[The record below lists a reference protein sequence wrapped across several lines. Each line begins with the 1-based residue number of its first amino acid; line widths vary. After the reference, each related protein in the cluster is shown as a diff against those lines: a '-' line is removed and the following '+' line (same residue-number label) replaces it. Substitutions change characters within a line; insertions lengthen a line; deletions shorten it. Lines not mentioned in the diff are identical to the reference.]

1 MQDQLTLELCNTG
14 SDTNRGAVLCSV
26 ELVDGKAPKKVM
38 MFPAPKA
45 EGKIDAVDGR
55 SFKMFEQEAFAAA
68 FNSRGKPIPF
78 DLEHSSE
85 ILAPK
90 GHPAPAHGWINK
102 LSVVDG
108 AVWADV
114 EWTPKGA
121 SMIEAK
127 EYRFASPAFKTDSDK
142 RIRQLVS
149 AGLTNRPAL
158 DMPALASLQGVEPMN
173 EKLLKLLGLA
183 KDATP
188 EQIDAAVDAH
198 NAKLVAE
205 ANASATKIKELETAS
220 AQLKVELASAQSA
233 APKLEL
239 FVPRSEHDAVRTELA
254 SVKASIEAEKAAAFK
269 KEVLAAVDQ
278 ASTDRK
284 ILPANRDYF
293 IETCSTKEALE
304 KFKTYIA
311 GAPVLVT
318 PTAPAAAAPA
328 GQGDVNTCT
337 EDELAV
343 WAKLGLTK
351 EQGLAAKK
359 S

>member
-1 MQDQLTLELCNTG
+1 MQEQLTTELCNTATD
-14 SDTNRGAVLCSV
+14 SNRGAVLCSV
-26 ELVDGKAPKKVM
+26 ELVDGKAPKRVM

-45 EGKIDAVDGR
+45 EGQIDAVDGR
-55 SFKMFEQEAFAAA
+55 TFKMLDQEDFASS
-68 FNSRGKPIPF
+68 FNKRGKPIPF

-90 GHPAPAHGWINK
+90 GHPAPAHGWISK

-121 SMIEAK
+121 AMIEAK
-127 EYRFASPAFKTDSDK
+127 EYRFASPAFKTDSSK

-158 DMPALASLQGVEPMN
+158 DMPALASIQGVPMN

-205 ANASATKIKELETAS
+205 ATKIKDLETAS

-239 FVPRSEHDAVRTELA
+239 FVPRSEHDAVCTELA
-254 SVKASIEAEKAAAFK
+254 SVKADIKAKEDAAFK
-269 KEVLAAVDQ
+269 VAVEAAVDQ

-284 ILPANRDYF
+284 ILPANRQYF
-293 IETCSTKEALE
+293 IETCSDQAALE
-304 KFKTYIA
+304 KFKTYVA
-311 GAPVLVT
+311 GAPVIVSA
-318 PTAPAAAAPA
+318 TAPAAAAPA